1 MFLKSHRPGA
11 SSAAQGLR
19 GRADVGAHRELR
31 ERRAR
36 RDAVRRVRASPLGRA
51 AQFPGERRA
60 HRARCLPHYF
70 FEPVHDNTSDIIHV
84 AHATHGLWSVHASI
98 SHVLLW

>member
-19 GRADVGAHRELR
+19 GRADVGAYRELR

-70 FEPVHDNTSDIIHV
+70 FEPVHVFDPDGKNPTAVGFFLFS
-84 AHATHGLWSVHASI
+84 SI
-98 SHVLLW
+98 KFRIPE

>member
-31 ERRAR
+31 ERREG

-70 FEPVHDNTSDIIHV
+70 FEPVHVFDPDGKNPTAVGFLFS
-84 AHATHGLWSVHASI
+84 SI
-98 SHVLLW
+98 KFRIPE